1 MHLGVIQ
8 SLFDVYRA
16 KPLIAM
22 FTSPRSL
29 GISATSIRPK
39 HVMDL
44 LVWTM
49 ISRKVSHISAEVH

>member
-44 LVWTM
+44 LVVL
-49 ISRKVSHISAEVH
+49 SQVASFRP